1 VCRKKTD
8 ELQLSVTPVPI
19 YFLIFFHQQKQQI
32 FFSHKEILLSLSLSL
47 ESYSVFQGF
56 SKAKFANGGSILSS
70 SQFSILPQ
78 IAQKMT
84 LASKVVKIDSK
95 IIILLLKI

>member
-1 VCRKKTD
+1 MLAKK
-8 ELQLSVTPVPI
+8 LPI
-19 YFLIFFHQQKQQI
+19 YG
-32 FFSHKEILLSLSLSL
+32 
-47 ESYSVFQGF
+47 VFQGF

-78 IAQKMT
+78 QAQKMK

-95 IIILLLKI
+95 IIILLPKI